1 MTAPSHLPSGQ
12 RRTGSRLG
20 ARALLRSPLAVAS
33 TVITVLV
40 ILAAYYILANRLT
53 PYTDD
58 TYVQAY
64 VVQIAPQVA
73 GRVTRVAVVD
83 NSRVKKDSL
92 LFEIDP
98 RPYQYKV
105 DQLRAELAQATE
117 QVKALKEN
125 RDAAAVA
132 VQDRTTQRQFAQQR
146 FDELNKLERSGSATR
161 FSLEDV
167 TNTLNN
173 AIDGLR
179 EAQTK
184 LHTAAAQLNAVV
196 NGEHALV
203 HRAKAAL
210 AAADLQLAETKVE
223 APSDGIVTNLQLSVG
238 AYVNIGTQVMTL
250 IDTSEWRMVA
260 NFPENA
266 LSRIA
271 PGQPAELTLSMYPG
285 RVFEGSVESVN
296 WGVSTGQGL
305 PSGQLP
311 AVATPQNWMTPS
323 QRFPVR
329 LRFDRRQH
337 DLRLRVGATG
347 IVTVYTGGG
356 PLMAG
361 LAHFWMK
368 LRSLLAY
375 LY

>member
-1 MTAPSHLPSGQ
+1 MTAPSHPPSDQ
-12 RRTGSRLG
+12 RRTGAGLG
-20 ARALLRSPLAVAS
+20 VRTLLRSPLAVAS
-33 TVITVLV
+33 AVIAVLV
-40 ILAAYYILANRLT
+40 VLAAYYILANRLT

-73 GRVTRVAVVD
+73 GRVVRVAVVN
-83 NSRVKKDSL
+83 NSRVKQGSV

-98 RPYQYKV
+98 RPYQYEV
-105 DQLRAELAQATE
+105 DRLRAELAQATE
-117 QVKALKEN
+117 QVKSLKEN

-184 LHTAAAQLNAVV
+184 LHTAEAQLNATVE
-196 NGEHALV
+196 GEHALV
-203 HRAKAAL
+203 HSAKAAL
-210 AAADLQLAETKVE
+210 AAAELQLAETKVE
-223 APSDGIVTNLQLSVG
+223 APSDGVITNLQLSVG
-238 AYVNIGTQVMTL
+238 AYVNVGAQVMTL

-271 PGQPAELTLSMYPG
+271 PGQRAELTLSMYPG

-311 AVATPQNWMTPS
+311 AVATPQNWVSPS

-329 LRFDRRQH
+329 LRFDPRQD
-337 DLRLRVGATG
+337 DLPLRVGATG
-347 IVTVYTGGG
+347 IVTVDTGGG
-356 PLMAG
+356 PLMAA
-361 LAHFWMK
+361 LARFWMR

>member
-1 MTAPSHLPSGQ
+1 MTATSHPPSGQ
-12 RRTGSRLG
+12 RRTGARLG
-20 ARALLRSPLAVAS
+20 VRALLRSPLAVAA

-40 ILAAYYILANRLT
+40 VLAAYYILANRLT

-73 GRVTRVAVVD
+73 GRVVRVAVVD
-83 NSRVKKDSL
+83 NSRVKKGSL

-117 QVKALKEN
+117 QVKALRES

-132 VQDRTTQRQFAQQR
+132 VQDRTSQRKFAQRR
-146 FDELNKLERSGSATR
+146 FDELNKLEHSGSATR

-179 EAQTK
+179 EAQTA
-184 LHTAAAQLNAVV
+184 LYSAEAQFNATVD
-196 NGEHALV
+196 GEHALI

-210 AAADLQLAETKVE
+210 GAAQLQLAETRIE
-223 APSDGIVTNLQLSVG
+223 APSDGFVTNLQLSVG
-238 AYVNIGTQVMTL
+238 AYVNVGAQVMTL
-250 IDTSEWRMVA
+250 IDTSGWRMVA

-271 PGQPAELTLSMYPG
+271 PGQRAELTLRMYPG

-311 AVATPQNWMTPS
+311 AVTTPQNWVAPS

-329 LRFDRRQH
+329 LRFDRRQD
-337 DLRLRVGATG
+337 DLPLRVGATG

-356 PLMAG
+356 PLMGG
-361 LAHFWMK
+361 LAHFWMR